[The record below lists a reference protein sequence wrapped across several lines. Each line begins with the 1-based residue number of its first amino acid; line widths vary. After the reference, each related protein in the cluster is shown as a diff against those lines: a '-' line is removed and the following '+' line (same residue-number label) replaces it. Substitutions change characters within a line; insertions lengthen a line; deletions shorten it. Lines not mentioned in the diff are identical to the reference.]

1 MENQY
6 VEPIAELL
14 RQVGLTEQ
22 ITWQTQA
29 IVLAGILLLS
39 WLTAVLFRRLV
50 IPALQKISS
59 QTRVTWTTTCSR
71 TRSCT
76 TSAGCCLR

>member
-59 QTRVTWTTTCSR
+59 QTRVTWDDHLFKDEIMHDL
-71 TRSCT
+71 
-76 TSAGCCLR
+76 CLR

>member
-29 IVLAGILLLS
+29 IVLAGILLL
-39 WLTAVLFRRLV
+39 
-50 IPALQKISS
+50 
-59 QTRVTWTTTCSR
+59 
-71 TRSCT
+71 
-76 TSAGCCLR
+76 

>member
-1 MENQY
+1 MMNHGIRRTENDRIMENQY
-6 VEPIAELL
+6 VEPIAKLL

-59 QTRVTWTTTCSR
+59 QTRVTWDDH
-71 TRSCT
+71 
-76 TSAGCCLR
+76 